1 MSMGMGICTGVD
13 MGIGMGMGM
22 GVGMGVDLG
31 VDMGMGMGM
40 HMCMGMSVV
49 WVWVSVLRWLL
60 CPIECSTQFFGQ
72 QISLRTSPSG
82 QLLP

>member
-1 MSMGMGICTGVD
+1 
-13 MGIGMGMGM
+13 MGIGMGMA
-22 GVGMGVDLG
+22 VGMGVDLG

-60 CPIECSTQFFGQ
+60 CPIECSTQFLGNECAYGPAPQ
-72 QISLRTSPSG
+72 GIYYRKR
-82 QLLP
+82 